1 MLTFTSVY
9 FSESGLFNGLRP
21 FGVKKFLFSR
31 HPVSRSPRR
40 SSTLQRSQAAEM
52 QGDWKINS
60 TDLGFS
66 QDNVVG
72 FHQPESFPAIANM
85 ATKATTRAGLKL
97 CREENGSRPP
107 LRR

>member
-1 MLTFTSVY
+1 M
-9 FSESGLFNGLRP
+9 R
-21 FGVKKFLFSR
+21 
-31 HPVSRSPRR
+31 
-40 SSTLQRSQAAEM
+40 
-52 QGDWKINS
+52 GDWKINS

-97 CREENGSRPP
+97 CREENGSRLP
-107 LRR
+107 LRRLANRWAPDFRNA